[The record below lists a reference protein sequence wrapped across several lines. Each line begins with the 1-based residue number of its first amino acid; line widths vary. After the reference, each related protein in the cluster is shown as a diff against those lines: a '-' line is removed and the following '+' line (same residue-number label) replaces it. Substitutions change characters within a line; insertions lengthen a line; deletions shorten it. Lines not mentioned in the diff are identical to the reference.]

1 MASKNIILIL
11 GDDKETLASAQ
22 GIATQLPNCEIRRFS
37 PECLIGLKPADV
49 ARMTVVGHAHTT
61 RYGASDFKPKEFV
74 EAFDKARTTAG
85 FKREDIIGLRCFGC
99 ELGLVD
105 KTGDCYAQKM
115 TNEFTLHGY
124 RLDLSA
130 FTNRNATP
138 VQAMRVGVGQD
149 GSTSVFG
156 FTTEQAARRGGELR
170 EQLQAKSAQI
180 KELQAQVSLFD
191 KIVLGGTITAIDKA
205 QREWDILFKEY
216 EQLQVRIDEQKYP
229 IKALDRDKKYQFIP
243 SITQEALEK
252 RVNDLRKG
260 IANCENNIRVFH
272 DIGEPSM
279 ALSMQNAKEALEE
292 ELSAITGLDLQAPA
306 AREPIPE
313 TMQPERGVLSTRLKS
328 AWQGVTQAFS
338 GLRIRS
344 SAAEDFSESLLG
356 SEADLKNEQQ
366 QEKRGVLTRLKS
378 SWQGVM
384 QFFSGL
390 RAKSSVSED
399 FSESLLSSQGEE
411 GAKNAHNCS
420 YRQTMAILDRP
431 GAKRKEGPIEQ
442 VTAKE
447 EIDEAI
453 SPTRNKNGT
462 LQRSPPEQ
470 QKEEHLQ
477 PKF

>member
-1 MASKNIILIL
+1 M
-11 GDDKETLASAQ
+11 
-22 GIATQLPNCEIRRFS
+22 
-37 PECLIGLKPADV
+37 
-49 ARMTVVGHAHTT
+49 
-61 RYGASDFKPKEFV
+61 
-74 EAFDKARTTAG
+74 
-85 FKREDIIGLRCFGC
+85 
-99 ELGLVD
+99 
-105 KTGDCYAQKM
+105 
-115 TNEFTLHGY
+115 
-124 RLDLSA
+124 
-130 FTNRNATP
+130 
-138 VQAMRVGVGQD
+138 
-149 GSTSVFG
+149 
-156 FTTEQAARRGGELR
+156 
-170 EQLQAKSAQI
+170 
-180 KELQAQVSLFD
+180 QAQVSLFD

-344 SAAEDFSESLLG
+344 SAAEDFSESLL
-356 SEADLKNEQQ
+356 
-366 QEKRGVLTRLKS
+366 
-378 SWQGVM
+378 
-384 QFFSGL
+384 
-390 RAKSSVSED
+390 
-399 FSESLLSSQGEE
+399 SSQGEE